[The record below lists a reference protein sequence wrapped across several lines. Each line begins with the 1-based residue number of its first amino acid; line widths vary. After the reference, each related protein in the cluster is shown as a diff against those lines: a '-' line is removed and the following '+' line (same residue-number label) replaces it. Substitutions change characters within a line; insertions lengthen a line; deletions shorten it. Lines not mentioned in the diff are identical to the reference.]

1 MDNKNVFIAI
11 ALSMSVL
18 LFWAAFFEQP
28 RQNENNIVQQQE
40 KNNENVITPSINE
53 IVQVKKL
60 SREESLNKDER
71 VKIENNNVIGSLSL
85 RGGLIDDISFKNHKQ
100 NLENNKNIE
109 FLNPSNTENGF
120 YIETGWTSINNKIK
134 VPTKNTI
141 WSTKSNNILN
151 ENQSVTLQW
160 NNGEGILFQKKLN

>member
-1 MDNKNVFIAI
+1 MRLYKLKNF
-11 ALSMSVL
+11 
-18 LFWAAFFEQP
+18 
-28 RQNENNIVQQQE
+28 QE
-40 KNNENVITPSINE
+40 
-53 IVQVKKL
+53 
-60 SREESLNKDER
+60 RESLNKDER

-134 VPTKNTI
+134 VLTKI
-141 WSTKSNNILN
+141 
-151 ENQSVTLQW
+151 QSGLQKV
-160 NNGEGILFQKKLN
+160 IIF

>member
-100 NLENNKNIE
+100 NLENNK
-109 FLNPSNTENGF
+109 
-120 YIETGWTSINNKIK
+120 
-134 VPTKNTI
+134 
-141 WSTKSNNILN
+141 ILN
-151 ENQSVTLQW
+151 
-160 NNGEGILFQKKLN
+160 F